1 MNWAVRNAVPGE
13 EAALAA
19 LWHGAWNDAHS
30 AVVPAEL
37 TRMRTLASFETRV
50 ARDLAAIR
58 TAGAVGAPTGFCM
71 TRKDELYQL
80 FVGAAVRRGGVASAL
95 AADAEARIRA
105 AGHDRAWLACAIGNE
120 RAAAFY
126 RARGWDLAGTVVER
140 LEAEAGEVFEMAVW
154 RFERAL

>member
-1 MNWAVRNAVPGE
+1 MSVPVRDAVPGE

-19 LWHGAWNDAHS
+19 LWYAAWHDAH
-30 AVVPAEL
+30 ATLVPAEL
-37 TRMRTLASFETRV
+37 TRLRTRASFETRV

-58 TAGAVGAPTGFCM
+58 TAGPVGAPTGFCM

-80 FVGAAVRRGGVASAL
+80 FVGASARRGGVASAL

-105 AGHDRAWLACAIGNE
+105 AGHDRAWLACAIGNA

-140 LEAEAGEVFEMAVW
+140 LEAEAGEDFEMAVW
-154 RFERAL
+154 RFEKAL